1 MKKILLPTDFSENA
15 LNAID
20 YALQLFKD
28 EKCAFFILNAYTPM
42 IYNYEYQLNADQYMM
57 EAVDM
62 VKKNSEEKL
71 DEHVKT
77 LNFSIVWYKQK
88 M

>member
-28 EKCAFFILNAYTPM
+28 ETCAFFILNTYTPM

>member
-28 EKCAFFILNAYTPM
+28 VNLVV
-42 IYNYEYQLNADQYMM
+42 D
-57 EAVDM
+57 AVS
-62 VKKNSEEKL
+62 VSVSLKKWQN
-71 DEHVKT
+71 
-77 LNFSIVWYKQK
+77 
-88 M
+88 